1 MTVTQTRQTIF
12 PSTPL
17 FFLFYINVLFIMS
30 ETHQET
36 AAVSATINTILYD
49 TLSLKWACSIQL
61 MDNFH
66 EMVRRVLLINIFPA
80 LNFLVVS
87 WFCTADADTCREA
100 LKWANAVQYLLI
112 KEDGNQ

>member
-1 MTVTQTRQTIF
+1 
-12 PSTPL
+12 
-17 FFLFYINVLFIMS
+17 MS

-36 AAVSATINTILYD
+36 AAASATINTILYD

-66 EMVRRVLLINIFPA
+66 EMVRRVLLINVFPA
-80 LNFLVVS
+80 LNFLIVS
-87 WFCTADADTCREA
+87 WFCTA
-100 LKWANAVQYLLI
+100 KNWVNAVQYLLI